1 MKLMKSYLLNNRNSE
16 NIVILASPPRQ
27 GRVPFV
33 NYPSEL
39 SSNFPV
45 FPPNLQTIIMPRWN
59 LNGGLI
65 WHPWFGFNL
74 HLAKFKRS
82 HAKIPWPYSILPHN
96 KSFYFYWEK
105 TRMLSL
111 RRVPLTSQSSYC
123 KKQRA
128 WFRIYGEFVQKVNG
142 AADYKRTLYLKK
154 GSSSNSSPS
163 PSHLDKRVE

>member
-1 MKLMKSYLLNNRNSE
+1 M
-16 NIVILASPPRQ
+16 ILASPPRQ

-59 LNGGLI
+59 LNGGFDLTSLVSTSTSPCSKYLMPKYHDHTQYYVI
-65 WHPWFGFNL
+65 IKAFT
-74 HLAKFKRS
+74 
-82 HAKIPWPYSILPHN
+82 SIE
-96 KSFYFYWEK
+96 KK

-142 AADYKRTLYLKK
+142 AADYKRMLYLKK